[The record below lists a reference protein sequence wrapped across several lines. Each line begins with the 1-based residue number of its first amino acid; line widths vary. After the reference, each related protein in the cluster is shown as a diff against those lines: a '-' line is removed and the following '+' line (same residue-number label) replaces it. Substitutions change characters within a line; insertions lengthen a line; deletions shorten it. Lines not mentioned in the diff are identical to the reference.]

1 MVEWKIGHSTLR
13 LYIPSAS
20 PSPAGPMR
28 RGNEDWTQSRGV
40 YSSTEEISL
49 QRTED
54 PLGLKRLM
62 LATKDDGGSSWDK
75 KVVSVKDDG
84 GSSWGKKD
92 RFGDDGGPSWSKK
105 VDAIKDVGGS
115 LWGEMRNAN
124 KDFVGMSPPVHH
136 KFGERRLHYGPK
148 GTRAYAH
155 KPYYDAWGN
164 MVPDLFPN
172 AHIRETT
179 VRRQVLMPHFQ
190 RAAEYRRMYQGH
202 GTFQFA
208 PEVEMTPPKRGRGC
222 PR

>member
-1 MVEWKIGHSTLR
+1 
-13 LYIPSAS
+13 
-20 PSPAGPMR
+20 
-28 RGNEDWTQSRGV
+28 
-40 YSSTEEISL
+40 
-49 QRTED
+49 
-54 PLGLKRLM
+54 M

-75 KVVSVKDDG
+75 NVVSVKDDG

-92 RFGDDGGPSWSKK
+92 RFGVKRMTEDHHGAK
-105 VDAIKDVGGS
+105 
-115 LWGEMRNAN
+115 R
-124 KDFVGMSPPVHH
+124 MSPPVHH
-136 KFGERRLHYGPK
+136 KFGERRLCYGPK

-179 VRRQVLMPHFQ
+179 VRRQVLIPHFH

-208 PEVEMTPPKRGRGC
+208 PEVEMTTPKRGRGC

>member
-1 MVEWKIGHSTLR
+1 MVDKQGVVRQVYKGLICLTRRTMVEWKIGHSTLR

-40 YSSTEEISL
+40 KGEDIGVGPANKGKSETEGGHGGWAKGADKLMIQDGVNKL
-49 QRTED
+49 
-54 PLGLKRLM
+54 LM

-84 GSSWGKKD
+84 GSSWGCLHQCTTSLENDAYTMD
-92 RFGDDGGPSWSKK
+92 RKERGHMPT
-105 VDAIKDVGGS
+105 
-115 LWGEMRNAN
+115 
-124 KDFVGMSPPVHH
+124 SP
-136 KFGERRLHYGPK
+136 
-148 GTRAYAH
+148 
-155 KPYYDAWGN
+155 
-164 MVPDLFPN
+164 
-172 AHIRETT
+172 TT
-179 VRRQVLMPHFQ
+179 THG